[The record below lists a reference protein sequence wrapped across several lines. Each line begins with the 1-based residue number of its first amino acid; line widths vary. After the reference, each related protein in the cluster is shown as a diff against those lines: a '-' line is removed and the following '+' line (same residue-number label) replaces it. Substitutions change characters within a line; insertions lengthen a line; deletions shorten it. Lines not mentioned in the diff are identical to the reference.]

1 MKDNIQ
7 KAYSSFFGS
16 TGLARISAFC
26 EFVTMIYMSR
36 DSMTAEEAKACDRM
50 YLEMHGAEPFLTA

>member
-1 MKDNIQ
+1 MKEIQ
-7 KAYSSFFGS
+7 QAYSGFFSS

-26 EFVTMIYMSR
+26 EFVTMLYMAR
-36 DSMTAEEAKACDRM
+36 DTMTAEEAAACDRM